1 VACESQVAKSKPV
14 RSSAFSCLLLIAAG
28 AALAACTSSNYLEE
42 AGRPDPLSRATQ
54 ANLQAR
60 PGSGGGFFSAL
71 GGGGAGASGADVYYG
86 RDRQLTTAERSS
98 ISRLQ
103 GEQFEISLEDADV
116 ASAARAVLGEVL
128 DIGYSI
134 DPRVTG
140 EVSIVT
146 GRPLAADQIL
156 AMFESALRSSGI
168 AMVREQDR
176 LRLMPATE
184 AIGIAELDPGPN
196 IEPGYGVTTLELRHV
211 SSETIV
217 PLMENFVAR
226 SGMVREDR
234 GRNAI
239 IIQGTASERRSA
251 VEAARSFDQDWLA
264 DQSVGIFHVT
274 SSSAEAIM
282 PELERVLDI
291 GEGGRGSNMIRVQP
305 IARSN
310 SILVVAN
317 SRDLLQRAGTWV
329 QRLDRLDA
337 SASNLRVYQAR
348 HVNAERLAE
357 MVNDIFADGVAASG
371 GSEDPSSQFPPEASP
386 TIQEAS
392 ARATAMGRN
401 LDQRMGEGTGERA
414 AGGAT
419 TNGFGQSETSGSSSV
434 GWDDVRITA
443 NADNNTLLIYARA
456 DQQTLIERAIS
467 ALDKPSAQVAIE
479 ATIAEVVL
487 TNDLRYGVQFFLR
500 DGNHGSIDLVREVGG
515 QLIDR
520 VLPGFNLILGPQN
533 SPQVVLD
540 ALRGITE
547 VKILSSPSVVV
558 VDNKP
563 ASLQVGDEVPIVTRT
578 AQSVTDPDAPIV
590 NNIEF
595 RNTGVILNVL
605 PRITADGTINL
616 NIEQEISSVSGT
628 DSETLTP
635 TISQRRVSSTVSVA
649 SGQTV
654 LLGGM
659 ISERQERGRDG
670 IPVLGE
676 IPVIGDAFR
685 RTGNMATRTE
695 LIVLIRAQV
704 IRDSLDAQHVA
715 EEMRSQLQLMNEP
728 SRPVPLPRPV
738 RSLIE

>member
-1 VACESQVAKSKPV
+1 MGV
-14 RSSAFSCLLLIAAG
+14 
-28 AALAACTSSNYLEE
+28 ALAACTSSNYLEE

-71 GGGGAGASGADVYYG
+71 GGGGSAPSGAEVYYG
-86 RDRQLTTAERSS
+86 RDRQLTTAEQSS
-98 ISRLQ
+98 INRLQ
-103 GEQFEISLEDADV
+103 GEQFEISLENADV

-234 GRNAI
+234 ARNAI

-291 GEGGRGSNMIRVQP
+291 GEGGRGNSMIRVQP

-317 SRDLLQRAGTWV
+317 SRDMLQRAGTWV

-401 LDQRMGEGTGERA
+401 LDQRMGDGTGARA
-414 AGGAT
+414 TGGATT
-419 TNGFGQSETSGSSSV
+419 TNGFGQSGASGSSSV
-434 GWDDVRITA
+434 GWDGVRITA

-500 DGNHGSIDLVREVGG
+500 DGNNGSIDLVREVGG
-515 QLIDR
+515 RLIDR

-616 NIEQEISSVSGT
+616 NIEQEISSVSST

-635 TISQRRVSSTVSVA
+635 TISQRRVNSTVSVA

-715 EEMRSQLQLMNEP
+715 EEMRSQLLLMNEP

>member
-1 VACESQVAKSKPV
+1 MAKSKPV
-14 RSSAFSCLLLIAAG
+14 RTSFFSCLPLIAAG
-28 AALAACTSSNYLEE
+28 LGLAACTSSNYLED
-42 AGRPDPLSRATQ
+42 AGRPDPLSRVTQ
-54 ANLQAR
+54 ADLQAR

-71 GGGGAGASGADVYYG
+71 GRGGSSAPGAEVYYG
-86 RDRQLTTAERSS
+86 RDRQLTTAERRS
-98 ISRLQ
+98 IDRLQ
-103 GEQFEISLEDADV
+103 GEQFEISLENADIAA
-116 ASAARAVLGEVL
+116 ASRAVLGEVL

-140 EVSIVT
+140 QVSIVT

-176 LRLMPATE
+176 LRLMPASE

-196 IEPGYGVTTLELRHV
+196 IEPGYGVTTLELKHV

-234 GRNAI
+234 ARNAI

-251 VEAARSFDQDWLA
+251 IEAARSFDQDWLA

-274 SSSAEAIM
+274 NSSAEAIM
-282 PELERVLDI
+282 PELERVLDL
-291 GEGGRGSNMIRVQP
+291 GEGGRGNSMIRVQP

-310 SILVVAN
+310 SVLVVAN
-317 SRDLLQRAGTWV
+317 SRDMLQRAGTWV

-348 HVNAERLAE
+348 HVDAEKLAK
-357 MVNDIFADGVAASG
+357 MVNDVFADGVATG

-392 ARATAMGRN
+392 ARASAMGRN
-401 LDQRMGEGTGERA
+401 LDQRMGDGSSTRA
-414 AGGAT
+414 SGGSGAS
-419 TNGFGQSETSGSSSV
+419 GFGRNNSSGGSSSV
-434 GWDDVRITA
+434 GWNGIRITA
-443 NADNNTLLIYARA
+443 NVDNNTLLIYARP
-456 DQQTLIERAIS
+456 DQQKLIERAIT
-467 ALDKPSAQVAIE
+467 ALDKPSSQVAIE

-500 DGNHGSIDLVREVGG
+500 DGNHGSVDLIREVGG

-547 VKILSSPSVVV
+547 VKVLSSPSVVV
-558 VDNKP
+558 LDNKP

-578 AQSVTDPDAPIV
+578 AQSVTDPEAPIV

-616 NIEQEISSVSGT
+616 DIEQEISSVSGAQ
-628 DSETLTP
+628 SESLTP
-635 TISQRRVSSTVSVA
+635 TISQRRVNSTVSVS

-670 IPVLGE
+670 VPVLGE

-685 RTGNMATRTE
+685 KTGNFATRTE

-715 EEMRSQLQLMNEP
+715 EEMRSQLRLMNEP

>member
-1 VACESQVAKSKPV
+1 VAKSKPV
-14 RSSAFSCLLLIAAG
+14 RSSVFSCLPLIAAG
-28 AALAACTSSNYLEE
+28 LALAACTSTNYLEE
-42 AGRPDPLSRATQ
+42 AGRPDPLSRVTQ
-54 ANLQAR
+54 ADLQAR

-71 GGGGAGASGADVYYG
+71 GGGGSAAPGADVYYG
-86 RDRQLTTAERSS
+86 RDRQLTTAERRS

-103 GEQFEISLEDADV
+103 GEQFEISLENADI
-116 ASAARAVLGEVL
+116 AAAARAVLGEVL

-140 EVSIVT
+140 QVSIVT

-234 GRNAI
+234 ARNAI

-274 SSSAEAIM
+274 NSSAEAIM
-282 PELERVLDI
+282 PELERVLDL
-291 GEGGRGSNMIRVQP
+291 GEGGRGSSMIRVQP

-317 SRDLLQRAGTWV
+317 SRDMLQRAGTWV

-348 HVNAERLAE
+348 HVDAEKLAK
-357 MVNDIFADGVAASG
+357 MVNDVFADGVASG
-371 GSEDPSSQFPPEASP
+371 GGEDPSSQFPPEASP

-392 ARATAMGRN
+392 ARASAMGRN
-401 LDQRMGEGTGERA
+401 LDQRMGDGTGARTQ
-414 AGGAT
+414 GGSGSLGQ
-419 TNGFGQSETSGSSSV
+419 TNSGGGSSSV
-434 GWDDVRITA
+434 GWNGIRITA
-443 NADNNTLLIYARA
+443 NVDNNTLLIYARP
-456 DQQTLIERAIS
+456 DQQKLIERAIT

-500 DGNHGSIDLVREVGG
+500 DGNHGSVDLIRDVGG

-547 VKILSSPSVVV
+547 VKVLSSPSVVV
-558 VDNKP
+558 IDNKP

-616 NIEQEISSVSGT
+616 TIEQEISSVSGAQ
-628 DSETLTP
+628 SESLTP
-635 TISQRRVSSTVSVA
+635 TISQRRVNSTVSVA

-685 RTGNMATRTE
+685 KTGNFATRTE

-704 IRDSLDAQHVA
+704 IRDSLDAQQIA
-715 EEMRSQLQLMNEP
+715 EEMRSQLHLMNEP